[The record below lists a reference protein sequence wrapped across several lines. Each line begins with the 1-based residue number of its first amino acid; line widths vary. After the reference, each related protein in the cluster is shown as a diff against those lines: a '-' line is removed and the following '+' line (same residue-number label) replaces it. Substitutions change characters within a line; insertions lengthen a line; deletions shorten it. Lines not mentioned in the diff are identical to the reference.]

1 MKSIYNNLTIF
12 FVAYHSDYSFEK
24 LIKKINKKIKII
36 IIENSNLSET
46 KIYFEKKYKNVKV
59 ILSSK
64 NGGQTG
70 GFNLGLKN
78 IKTKYALYL
87 DMDVNFDNSIIKNFY
102 DSAEKIKDFIILA
115 PEHHKSGYP
124 IKFIHE
130 LNKINDVKT
139 RMRIIHGHFMF
150 FNMNNVKKVGLFD
163 KKIFMYYEETDYCLR
178 SIKKGQKIYILNGK
192 KVDHKDA
199 KSYRKD
205 LLKKIEPIRQW
216 HIMWSKLYFY
226 KKHYGI
232 FRAITE
238 LLPDFVK
245 SLIKLMVLYFI
256 NNHKYEIH
264 KYRLLGIAESLL
276 NKDSWRRIPVK

>member
-163 KKIFMYYEETDYCLR
+163 KKIFMYYEETDYCTE
-178 SIKKGQKIYILNGK
+178 
-192 KVDHKDA
+192 
-199 KSYRKD
+199 
-205 LLKKIEPIRQW
+205 LKKQGLEIIYEPRCLVHHFEFGSAALSSHAFDMMNRRVARNW
-216 HIMWSKLYFY
+216 MKEHFPEY
-226 KKHYGI
+226 
-232 FRAITE
+232 RE
-238 LLPDFVK
+238 VK
-245 SLIKLMVLYFI
+245 
-256 NNHKYEIH
+256 ND
-264 KYRLLGIAESLL
+264 
-276 NKDSWRRIPVK
+276 NKDG